1 MNILLWITMIKNK
14 TINKS
19 GINVV
24 VSHVNI
30 MRNSNLFPVSLSF
43 TFVGVVHTGESLTI
57 SFSTYTL
64 AMYAYTYLRYCL
76 SWQIN
81 LAVTP

>member
-1 MNILLWITMIKNK
+1 MNILLWITLSKNK

-43 TFVGVVHTGESLTI
+43 TCVGVVHTGESLTI
-57 SFSTYTL
+57 FTNDRF
-64 AMYAYTYLRYCL
+64 LR
-76 SWQIN
+76 
-81 LAVTP
+81 TR